1 MIAIH
6 ATKKLYA
13 KLPGVASMKQRGI
26 EDSKADPLD
35 SASAASKQQ
44 TNLSPLTPTLNAVDL
59 SSTKPSPEG
68 EGWVR
73 GKQNKEE
80 NLFNPPHPNLLPE
93 GEGARTFKSTALLP
107 ILSLREREQNPLS
120 GWHANLITVQRR
132 NCVLLV
138 HDATRFP
145 LFIKGLLKADFA
157 RFDELFAD
165 ALMNTLLELGANQ
178 TQLDTASALLSPC
191 RFDTD
196 CNRSVQGTLNQMAG
210 DIQHML
216 LFEQADLDAICS
228 YRTGVWLTD
237 RPCMVKG
244 QKDCIWPDKAMLA
257 LLNQLGVRNC

>member
-13 KLPGVASMKQRGI
+13 KLPDVASMKQREI
-26 EDSKADPLD
+26 EDSKAGDLD
-35 SASAASKQQ
+35 SASAASNQQ
-44 TNLSPLTPTLNAVDL
+44 INLSPLTPT
-59 SSTKPSPEG
+59 
-68 EGWVR
+68 
-73 GKQNKEE
+73 
-80 NLFNPPHPNLLPE
+80 
-93 GEGARTFKSTALLP
+93 
-107 ILSLREREQNPLS
+107 LSLREREQNPLS
-120 GWHANLITVQRR
+120 GWHANLIVLQRR

-145 LFIKGLLKADFA
+145 LFIKGLMKADFA

-165 ALMNTLLELGANQ
+165 ALMNTLLKLGANQ
-178 TQLDTASALLSPC
+178 PQLDSAAALLAPC

-228 YRTGVWLTD
+228 YRTGVWLAD
-237 RPCMVKG
+237 RPCTVKG

-257 LLNQLGVRNC
+257 LLNQVGVRNC